1 MIFDI
6 TNVLKMLKGGEEE
19 EEEQE
24 EEEEE
29 ECRQEVYTKAEVH
42 NQN

>member
-19 EEEQE
+19 EEE
-24 EEEEE
+24 
-29 ECRQEVYTKAEVH
+29 CRQEVYTKAEVH